1 MQHTAPVEVAT
12 ALDCRNTRHYLFCAF
27 NPAPCAVRIGAVQP
41 LGVVGREVHG
51 ACELRGPFEMRRVEV
66 RVRNNDGF

>member
-12 ALDCRNTRHYLFCAF
+12 ALDCRNTRDYLFFAF
-27 NPAPCAVRIGAVQP
+27 NPVPCAVRIGAVQP
-41 LGVVGREVHG
+41 LGVVRREIHR

-66 RVRNNDGF
+66 RVRDDDGF